1 MTQLEIL
8 IQTLC
13 PNGVKMVK
21 LGDVGTFE
29 NIGVDKK
36 SNTNEQKVTLLNYV
50 DIYKNKYID
59 ASIPSMVVTAPD
71 KKIEQCNVL
80 QFDIFVTP
88 TSETRDDIGH
98 AAVVLE
104 DLPNVVY
111 SYHIM
116 RFRLVEPNLNTAKF
130 IRYLFETP
138 IIQKQIYKA
147 AKGLTRF
154 GLSKYQFADLQIP
167 LPPLAVQSEI
177 VRLLDKFTLYKSELA
192 AELAARC
199 KQYEHYRNQLLTF
212 DDTVKRV
219 KLGEVGEFYGGLTG
233 KTKED
238 FKEGN
243 AKFITYKNIFS
254 NLALDIDIEDRVF
267 ITEGEKQ
274 NIVQYGDVLFTG
286 SSETPDECGMSSVLT
301 TPTDEKLYLNSF
313 CFGWR
318 LFDKSIY
325 LPDFLKHLFR
335 CAELRKQIGK
345 TASGVTRFNVSK
357 AKMKKV
363 SIPLP
368 PLSEQE
374 RIVSIL
380 DRFDKLCHDIREG
393 LPAEIE
399 LRQKQYEHYRDKLL
413 TFTDIIGYKNL

>member
-1 MTQLEIL
+1 MTQLETL

-13 PNGVKMVK
+13 PNGVHWSSVNDLIK
-21 LGDVGTFE
+21 
-29 NIGVDKK
+29 
-36 SNTNEQKVTLLNYV
+36 QKIVHTV
-50 DIYKNKYID
+50 S
-59 ASIPSMVVTAPD
+59 ASIKLKRND
-71 KKIEQCNVL
+71 
-80 QFDIFVTP
+80 
-88 TSETRDDIGH
+88 
-98 AAVVLE
+98 
-104 DLPNVVY
+104 
-111 SYHIM
+111 
-116 RFRLVEPNLNTAKF
+116 
-130 IRYLFETP
+130 YLTEGATP
-138 IIQKQIYKA
+138 IISQEEEFISGYTNVTDKNITEREYVCFGDHSEHIKFVDFAFVQGADGLKIMYCNQDALSAKYFYYAVSNFYK
-147 AKGLTRF
+147 KHCNYERHF
-154 GLSKYQFADLQIP
+154 KYLQELQIP

-177 VRLLDKFTLYKSELA
+177 VRVLDKFTLHKAELA
-192 AELAARC
+192 AELAARLR
-199 KQYEHYRNQLLTF
+199 QYEYYRDKLLTF

-243 AKFITYKNIFS
+243 AKFITYKNIFF

-318 LFDKSIY
+318 MFDKSIY

-335 CAELRKQIGK
+335 CTDLRKQIGK

-357 AKMKKV
+357 AKMAKV
-363 SIPLP
+363 TIPLP

-393 LPAEIE
+393 LPAEID
-399 LRQKQYEHYRDKLL
+399 LRQKQYEHYRDRLL
-413 TFTDIIGYKNL
+413 TFEAAK

>member
-1 MTQLEIL
+1 MTQLEQL
-8 IQTLC
+8 IQDLC

-154 GLSKYQFADLQIP
+154 GLSKYQFAELQIP

-177 VRLLDKFTLYKSELA
+177 VRILDKFTLYKAELA
-192 AELAARC
+192 AELAARLQ
-199 KQYEHYRNQLLTF
+199 QYEYYRDQLLTF

-219 KLGEVGEFYGGLTG
+219 KLGEVAELKAGSFVSRTELKDCSTNGFPCYGGNGIRGYVNHYSHEGSFSIIGRQGALCGCVHYATG
-233 KTKED
+233 KFYATEHAVVVKTKESVLS
-238 FKEGN
+238 KYLYYVLVHAN
-243 AKFITYKNIFS
+243 LNQYKSQGAQPGLAVS
-254 NLALDIDIEDRVF
+254 NLNQLVF
-267 ITEGEKQ
+267 
-274 NIVQYGDVLFTG
+274 
-286 SSETPDECGMSSVLT
+286 
-301 TPTDEKLYLNSF
+301 
-313 CFGWR
+313 
-318 LFDKSIY
+318 
-325 LPDFLKHLFR
+325 
-335 CAELRKQIGK
+335 
-345 TASGVTRFNVSK
+345 
-357 AKMKKV
+357 
-363 SIPLP
+363 SIPSL
-368 PLSEQE
+368 EVQE

-380 DRFDKLCHDIREG
+380 DRFDALCHDIREG

-413 TFTDIIGYKNL
+413 TFEAKGD

>member
-1 MTQLEIL
+1 MTQLETL

-13 PNGVKMVK
+13 PNGVKFVK
-21 LGDVGTFE
+21 LGEVGEFE

-36 SNTNEQKVTLLNYV
+36 SNANEQKVTLLNYV

-71 KKIEQCNVL
+71 KKITQCNVL
-80 QFDIFVTP
+80 QYDIFVTP

-116 RFRLVEPNLNTAKF
+116 RFRLDEPNIDTAKF

-154 GLSKYQFADLQIP
+154 GLSKYQFAELQIP

-192 AELAARC
+192 AELAARLQ
-199 KQYEHYRNQLLTF
+199 QYEYYRDQLLTF
-212 DDTVKRV
+212 DDSVEWK
-219 KLGEVGEFYGGLTG
+219 KLGDVASIRTG
-233 KTKED
+233 TKPDLIITTKTD
-238 FKEGN
+238 FEYIN
-243 AKFITYKNIFS
+243 AGTTNSGYT
-254 NLALDIDIEDRVF
+254 NLANSD
-267 ITEGEKQ
+267 
-274 NIVQYGDVLFTG
+274 GDAI
-286 SSETPDECGMSSVLT
+286 T
-301 TPTDEKLYLNSF
+301 TPSR
-313 CFGWR
+313 G
-318 LFDKSIY
+318 
-325 LPDFLKHLFR
+325 
-335 CAELRKQIGK
+335 QGGIGFV
-345 TASGVTRFNVSK
+345 GYQRNPFWLG
-357 AKMKKV
+357 
-363 SIPLP
+363 PLCYK
-368 PLSEQE
+368 
-374 RIVSIL
+374 IVSIENKLLTKYLYYYLVCHNDVILKLKNTGGVPALNRQDLIGIMIPIPPVEIQQHIISTL

-393 LPAEIE
+393 LPAEID

-413 TFTDIIGYKNL
+413 TF